1 MPLDRE
7 ELVRRLTATFLEEL
21 AEHVRVFNREL
32 LSLERDPELHRA
44 EAVQCLF
51 RAAHSLKGA
60 ARSVNATA
68 IALLSH
74 NLEELLLRVRDGKRS
89 LTPELFALLF
99 RVSDALV
106 EGGERFRSG
115 VSDDPAMLEL
125 TEQIERAL
133 DEPAQSSANAP
144 GGPTPPEA
152 PGSLPPRSRPSY
164 PPSERP
170 TNLQNRRF
178 SPFPSESP
186 SEGGADSAP
195 STGRSSLPAPSLSPP
210 AFELAEGRDRAEHPA
225 ADVERA
231 AAKALDQG
239 VIRVPKRRLDR
250 LVAESAEL
258 RTARLRLDVR
268 RGELEQ
274 LDELVQRWR
283 NEWASARKA
292 LVRHGRRRSKMPRS
306 GNGGAW
312 NGTAANG
319 SAANGAAA
327 NGAAANGVA
336 YADGDLPS
344 RARRLLERT
353 AEYMRRL
360 EQDLSRLT
368 TGFKADQRE
377 LARAA
382 ESLENDVLGLR
393 MERFGELADSLLRVA
408 RDVALAESKLVDL
421 VIEGAEIEVD
431 RSLLETLKAPLSHL
445 IRNAIDHGIE
455 TPAERRR
462 LGKAERSKLLVSAR
476 LRGDVVEI
484 EVCDDGRG
492 LDLEAIARQAR
503 AAGIAL
509 ADGEDVS
516 RLIFAHGLSTAQRVT
531 EISGRGVGLDV
542 VKTQLEAVNGRV
554 EVHAE
559 RGRGARFR
567 LELPPSLSSSR
578 VLLVR
583 AAGEIFALPCAG
595 VERLARVE
603 VKSLRMLEGKP
614 VALLGGTPLPVLT
627 LASVLGLPAPVL
639 SPDARLTLVVLLVRG
654 RRFGLGVDEVSDL
667 REVLLKPLGRRLRN
681 VRHVSGAT
689 ILPNGRLSLILNT
702 TELVTTASEL
712 SETVRVLESPS
723 AVEAR
728 RRLLLVDDSMTTRT
742 LERNILESAGYDVMA
757 AADGRAALELLE
769 RHGADLV
776 VSDVEMPHLDGLGL
790 LTAIRASSRFRDL
803 PVILL
808 TSLEAADHRQRG
820 LDAGADAYLVKS
832 AFDQSRLLETIRQ
845 LL

>member
-32 LSLERDPELHRA
+32 LSLERDPELRRA

-99 RVSDALV
+99 RVSDALL

-115 VSDDPAMLEL
+115 VSDDPALLEL
-125 TEQIERAL
+125 TEQIENAL
-133 DEPAQSSANAP
+133 HEPAQTGSNAR
-144 GGPTPPEA
+144 GGGALATA
-152 PGSLPPRSRPSY
+152 LDSLPPGSRPSY

-170 TNLQNRRF
+170 TSRQNHPF
-178 SPFPSESP
+178 SAFPPEQD
-186 SEGGADSAP
+186 ADPAP
-195 STGRSSLPAPSLSPP
+195 STGRSSLHAPSLPP
-210 AFELAEGRDRAEHPA
+210 QDFGRAEERDRASSPA
-225 ADVERA
+225 PDVDRVA
-231 AAKALDQG
+231 AVGPDQG
-239 VIRVPKRRLDR
+239 VVRVPKRRLDR

-258 RTARLRLDVR
+258 RTARLRLDAR

-283 NEWASARKA
+283 NEWAAAKRA
-292 LVRHGRRRSKMPRS
+292 LDRHGRRRSKMLRD
-306 GNGGAW
+306 G
-312 NGTAANG
+312 
-319 SAANGAAA
+319 NGAAL
-327 NGAAANGVA
+327 NGAALNGA
-336 YADGDLPS
+336 ALNGAAPADGDLPK
-344 RARRLLERT
+344 RAQRLFERT
-353 AEYMRRL
+353 SEYLRRL
-360 EQDLSRLT
+360 EHDLSRLT
-368 TGFKADQRE
+368 TGLKADQRE
-377 LARAA
+377 LGRAA

-393 MERFGELADSLLRVA
+393 MEPFGELADSLLRMA
-408 RDVALAESKLVDL
+408 RDVAFSESKLVDL
-421 VIEGAEIEVD
+421 LIEGAEIEVD
-431 RSLLETLKAPLSHL
+431 RSLLEALKAPLSHL

-462 LGKAERSKLLVSAR
+462 SGKPERGKLLISAR
-476 LRGDVVEI
+476 LRGDVIEI
-484 EVCDDGRG
+484 EVSDDGRG
-492 LDLEAIARQAR
+492 LDLDAIAQRAR
-503 AAGIAL
+503 AGGIEL

-516 RLIFAHGLSTAQRVT
+516 RLIFVHGLSTAERLT

-554 EVHAE
+554 EVHSEA
-559 RGRGARFR
+559 GRGARFL

-578 VLLVR
+578 VLFVR
-583 AAGEIFALPCAG
+583 VADGIFALPCAG
-595 VERLARVE
+595 LERLVRVE
-603 VKSLRMLEGKP
+603 AKSLRMLEGKP
-614 VALLGGTPLPVLT
+614 VAILGGTPLPVVS
-627 LASVLGLPAPVL
+627 LASALGLPVPVL
-639 SPDARLTLVVLLVRG
+639 SPDARLPLVVLLVRG
-654 RRFGLGVDEVSDL
+654 RRFGLCVDEVVDL
-667 REVLLKPLGRRLRN
+667 REVLLKPLGPRLRHF
-681 VRHVSGAT
+681 RHVSGAT
-689 ILPNGRLSLILNT
+689 ILPNGRLALILNP
-702 TELVTTASEL
+702 TELLMAASEL
-712 SETVRVLESPS
+712 SQTARLLEAPS

-808 TSLEAADHRQRG
+808 TSLEAADHRQKG

>member
-7 ELVRRLTATFLEEL
+7 DLVRRLTATFLEEL

-32 LSLERDPELHRA
+32 LSLERDPELRRA

-74 NLEELLLRVRDGKRS
+74 NLEEVLLRVRDGKRS

-99 RVSDALV
+99 RVSDALI
-106 EGGERFRSG
+106 ESGERFRAG
-115 VSDDPAMLEL
+115 VSDDPAVLEL
-125 TEQIERAL
+125 TEQIEQAL
-133 DEPAQSSANAP
+133 DEPAENGSPAGGSRPRAP
-144 GGPTPPEA
+144 A
-152 PGSLPPRSRPSY
+152 SLPPGSRPSY

-170 TNLQNRRF
+170 TTRQYHPF
-178 SPFPSESP
+178 SSFPPDRSGDE
-186 SEGGADSAP
+186 AP
-195 STGRSSLPAPSLSPP
+195 STGRSSLPLPSLPP
-210 AFELAEGRDRAEHPA
+210 PGPEPAEQRERGEPPA
-225 ADVERA
+225 ADVDRA
-231 AAKALDQG
+231 AAKAPDQG

-258 RTARLRLDVR
+258 RTARLRLDAR

-283 NEWASARKA
+283 SEWLAAKKA
-292 LVRHGRRRSKMPRS
+292 LGRRGRRRSRMPRD
-306 GNGGAW
+306 GNGAAL
-312 NGTAANG
+312 NGT
-319 SAANGAAA
+319 ANGAAL
-327 NGAAANGVA
+327 NGLAPG
-336 YADGDLPS
+336 DGDLPT
-344 RARRLLERT
+344 RAQRLLERT
-353 AEYMRRL
+353 ADYMRRL

-377 LARAA
+377 LGRAA

-393 MERFGELADSLLRVA
+393 MEPFGELADSLLRVA
-408 RDVALAESKLVDL
+408 RDVAFAESKLVDL
-421 VIEGAEIEVD
+421 VIEGGEIEID

-455 TPAERRR
+455 TTAERRR
-462 LGKAERSKLLVSAR
+462 RGKPERSKLLISAR

-484 EVCDDGRG
+484 EISDDGRG
-492 LDLEAIARQAR
+492 LDLEAIAGRAR

-509 ADGEDVS
+509 AGGEDVS
-516 RLIFAHGLSTAQRVT
+516 RLIFVHGLSTAERVT

-554 EVHAE
+554 EVHSEA
-559 RGRGARFR
+559 GRGTRF
-567 LELPPSLSSSR
+567 LIELPPSLSTSR
-578 VLLVR
+578 VLFVR
-583 AAGEIFALPCAG
+583 VAGEIFALPCAS
-595 VERLARVE
+595 VERLVRLE
-603 VKSLRMLEGKP
+603 VKSLRTLEGKP
-614 VALLGGTPLPVLT
+614 VAVLGGTPLPVLT
-627 LASVLGLPAPVL
+627 LASALGLSAPLL
-639 SPDARLTLVVLLVRG
+639 SPDARLALVVLLVRG
-654 RRFGLGVDEVSDL
+654 RRFGLGVDEVLEL
-667 REVLLKPLGRRLRN
+667 REVLLKPLGRRLRHF
-681 VRHVSGAT
+681 RHVSGAT
-689 ILPNGRLSLILNT
+689 ILPNGRLSLILNP
-702 TELVTTASEL
+702 TELVITASEL
-712 SETVRVLESPS
+712 SENVRVLETPS
-723 AVEAR
+723 AIEAR

-757 AADGRAALELLE
+757 APDGRSALELLE

>member
-32 LSLERDPELHRA
+32 LSLERDPELCRA

-89 LTPELFALLF
+89 LTPELFELLF

-106 EGGERFRSG
+106 EGGERFRGG

-133 DEPAQSSANAP
+133 DEPAESGSNAP
-144 GGPTPPEA
+144 SGRALPGASGSLA
-152 PGSLPPRSRPSY
+152 PGSRPSY
-164 PPSERP
+164 PPS
-170 TNLQNRRF
+170 
-178 SPFPSESP
+178 
-186 SEGGADSAP
+186 
-195 STGRSSLPAPSLSPP
+195 PP
-210 AFELAEGRDRAEHPA
+210 AFEFAEAREPAEHPA
-225 ADVERA
+225 LDADRA
-231 AAKALDQG
+231 PAKAPDQG

-258 RTARLRLDVR
+258 RTARLRLDAR

-283 NEWASARKA
+283 NEWVSAKKA
-292 LVRHGRRRSKMPRS
+292 LRRHGRRRSRTPRY
-306 GNGGAW
+306 A
-312 NGTAANG
+312 NGTAR
-319 SAANGAAA
+319 NGAAQNGA
-327 NGAAANGVA
+327 AQNGAAANGVA
-336 YADGDLPS
+336 ANGVASADGDLPN
-344 RARRLLERT
+344 RVQRLLERT

-360 EQDLSRLT
+360 EHDLARLT

-377 LARAA
+377 LGRAA

-421 VIEGAEIEVD
+421 VIEGADIEVD
-431 RSLLETLKAPLSHL
+431 RSLLETLKAPLAHL

-462 LGKAERSKLLVSAR
+462 CGKPERSKLLVSAR
-476 LRGDVVEI
+476 LRADVVEI
-484 EVCDDGRG
+484 EVSDDGRG
-492 LDLEAIARQAR
+492 LDLTAIARRAR
-503 AAGIAL
+503 DANIAL
-509 ADGEDVS
+509 AEGEEAS
-516 RLIFAHGLSTAQRVT
+516 RLIFVHGLSTAKRVT

-542 VKTQLEAVNGRV
+542 VKTQLEAINGRV
-554 EVHAE
+554 EVHSEA
-559 RGRGARFR
+559 GRGARFR

-578 VLLVR
+578 VLFVR
-583 AAGEIFALPCAG
+583 AAGQIFALPCAG
-595 VERLARVE
+595 VERLVRVE
-603 VKSLRMLEGKP
+603 VKSLRTLEGKP
-614 VALLGGTPLPVLT
+614 VAILGGTPLPVLT
-627 LASVLGLPAPVL
+627 LASVLGFPAPLL
-639 SPDARLTLVVLLVRG
+639 SPEARLTLIVLLVRG
-654 RRFGLGVDEVSDL
+654 RCFGLGVDEVIEL
-667 REVLLKPLGRRLRN
+667 REVLLKPLGRRLRHF
-681 VRHVSGAT
+681 RHVSGAT
-689 ILPNGRLSLILNT
+689 ILPDGRLSLILNA
-702 TELVTTASEL
+702 TELLTTASEL

-808 TSLEAADHRQRG
+808 TSLEAGDHRQKG

>member
-133 DEPAQSSANAP
+133 DEPAPSSSNAP
-144 GGPTPPEA
+144 GGPTPPET

-164 PPSERP
+164 PSSEAP
-170 TNLQNRRF
+170 TNQQSRRF
-178 SPFPSESP
+178 SSFPA
-186 SEGGADSAP
+186 GRDDDSAP
-195 STGRSSLPAPSLSPP
+195 STGRSSLAAPSLSPP
-210 AFELAEGRDRAEHPA
+210 AFELAEGRERAEQPA
-225 ADVERA
+225 PDVERA
-231 AAKALDQG
+231 AAKAPDQG

-283 NEWASARKA
+283 SEWASAKKA

-319 SAANGAAA
+319 AAVSGAAT
-327 NGAAANGVA
+327 NGVA
-336 YADGDLPS
+336 YADGDLPN

-360 EQDLSRLT
+360 EHDLSRLT

-377 LARAA
+377 LALAA

-509 ADGEDVS
+509 AHGEDVS
-516 RLIFAHGLSTAQRVT
+516 RLIFAHGLSTAERVT

-554 EVHAE
+554 EVHTE

-627 LASVLGLPAPVL
+627 LVSVLGLPAPVL